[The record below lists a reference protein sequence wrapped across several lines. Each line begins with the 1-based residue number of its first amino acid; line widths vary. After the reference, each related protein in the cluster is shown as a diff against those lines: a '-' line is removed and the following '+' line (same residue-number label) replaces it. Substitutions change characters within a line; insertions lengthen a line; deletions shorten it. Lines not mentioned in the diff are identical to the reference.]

1 MRSSLKPGLIVG
13 LTVLSVLC
21 ANPASAGLFG
31 KSDKPQDAA
40 KAPQAPSPQTQL
52 PQAQGDADQLAEY
65 HKATQAEV
73 QAALRAE
80 PLAQAAFF
88 ANQFDHDP
96 TDAQM
101 GIYLSNAQRA
111 MGRNAEAA
119 DTAHTVLLFAP
130 KNVDALLAAARA
142 HIADNNA
149 FYAVDPLKAV
159 TELRPRDWQAWSL
172 LGVAYQQTKRSE
184 DAQGA
189 WATALK
195 LSPDNASVLT
205 NMAMA
210 RVAQGDF
217 AGAEPLL
224 RTAAAQKDATM
235 QVRQNLALVL
245 GLQGKM
251 AEAEKL
257 LRQDLPP
264 AQADANLAWLQ
275 QQTRAA
281 AAPASSPPSPA
292 ASSSTTRSWDSLKAA
307 GS

>member
-1 MRSSLKPGLIVG
+1 MRYRLIASLTA
-13 LTVLSVLC
+13 LTVLC
-21 ANPASAGLFG
+21 AHPAAAGLFG
-31 KSDKPQDAA
+31 KSDKPQEAA
-40 KAPQAPSPQTQL
+40 KTAQAPQTLSPQTQL

-65 HKATQAEV
+65 HKATAAEI

-101 GIYLSNAQRA
+101 GVYLSNAQRA

-130 KNVDALLAAARA
+130 KNTDALLAAARA

-149 FYAVDPLKAV
+149 FYAVDPLKMV
-159 TELRPRDWQAWSL
+159 TELKPRDWQAWSL
-172 LGVAYQQTKRSE
+172 LGVAYQQIKRPD
-184 DAQGA
+184 DAQAA

-195 LSPDNASVLT
+195 LSPDNPAVLT

-210 RVAQGDF
+210 RVVQGDF

-224 RTAAAQKDATM
+224 RTAAAQKGATL
-235 QVRQNLALVL
+235 QIRQNLALVL

-257 LRQDLPP
+257 LREDLPP

-275 QQTRAA
+275 QQLQPAAAKPA
-281 AAPASSPPSPA
+281 AAPVN
-292 ASSSTTRSWDSLKAA
+292 RSWDSLKAS

>member
-1 MRSSLKPGLIVG
+1 MRYRLIVS
-13 LTVLSVLC
+13 LTALCVLC
-21 ANPASAGLFG
+21 ANPAAAGLFG
-31 KSDKPQDAA
+31 KSDKPDGA
-40 KAPQAPSPQTQL
+40 KTAPAPQTLSPQALSPQTQL

-65 HKATQAEV
+65 HKATQAEI

-130 KNVDALLAAARA
+130 KNTDALLAAARA

-159 TELRPRDWQAWSL
+159 TELKPKDWQAWSL
-172 LGVAYQQTKRSE
+172 LGVAYQQIKRPD

-195 LSPDNASVLT
+195 LSPDNPSVLT

-210 RVAQGDF
+210 KVAQGDF

-224 RTAAAQKDATM
+224 RTAAAQKGATL
-235 QVRQNLALVL
+235 QIRQNLALVL

-257 LRQDLPP
+257 LREDLPP

-275 QQTRAA
+275 QQLQPATAKPV
-281 AAPASSPPSPA
+281 AAPVN
-292 ASSSTTRSWDSLKAA
+292 RSWDSLKAS

>member
-1 MRSSLKPGLIVG
+1 MRHRLIASLAA
-13 LTVLSVLC
+13 LSVLC
-21 ANPASAGLFG
+21 AQPAAAGLFG
-31 KSDKPQDAA
+31 KTDKAHDATKAAAQPQT
-40 KAPQAPSPQTQL
+40 PSPQTQL
-52 PQAQGDADQLAEY
+52 PRADFDQLPAF
-65 HKATQAEV
+65 HKATPAEI

-101 GIYLSNAQRA
+101 GVYLSNAQRSL
-111 MGRNAEAA
+111 GRNAEAA
-119 DTAHTVLLFAP
+119 DTAHAVLLFAP
-130 KNVDALLAAARA
+130 KNVDALLAAGRA

-149 FYAVDPLKAV
+149 FYAIDPLKAV
-159 TELRPRDWQAWSL
+159 TELRPKDWQAWSL

-275 QQTRAA
+275 QRTQGAKASPAPTGA
-281 AAPASSPPSPA
+281 AAPM
-292 ASSSTTRSWDSLKAA
+292 TRSWDSLKSA

>member
-1 MRSSLKPGLIVG
+1 MRYRLMLSLTALA
-13 LTVLSVLC
+13 VLC
-21 ANPASAGLFG
+21 AQPAAAGLFG
-31 KSDKPQDAA
+31 KSDKAQAAA
-40 KAPQAPSPQTQL
+40 KPAQATSPLQTQL
-52 PQAQGDADQLAEY
+52 SQGDSDQLPEY
-65 HKATQAEV
+65 HKATPVEI

-130 KNVDALLAAARA
+130 KNPDALLAAARA

-149 FYAVDPLKAV
+149 FYAVDPLKSA

-172 LGVAYQQTKRSE
+172 LGVAYQQIKRPD

-189 WATALK
+189 WAAALK
-195 LSPDNASVLT
+195 LSPDNPAVLT

-210 RVAQGDF
+210 KVAEGDL

-224 RTAAAQKDATM
+224 RTAAAEKTATL
-235 QVRQNLALVL
+235 QIRQNLALVL

-251 AEAEKL
+251 VEAEKL
-257 LRQDLPP
+257 LRQDFPP
-264 AQADANLAWLQ
+264 DQADANLAWLQ
-275 QQTRAA
+275 QQTQGATGKTAA
-281 AAPASSPPSPA
+281 VPV
-292 ASSSTTRSWDSLKAA
+292 TRSWDSLKAS

>member
-1 MRSSLKPGLIVG
+1 MRYRLIAS
-13 LTVLSVLC
+13 LTVLTVLC
-21 ANPASAGLFG
+21 AHPAAAGLFG
-31 KSDKPQDAA
+31 KSDKPQDTA
-40 KAPQAPSPQTQL
+40 KTVQAPQTLSPQTQL
-52 PQAQGDADQLAEY
+52 PQAQGDTDQLAEY
-65 HKATQAEV
+65 HKATAAEI

-101 GIYLSNAQRA
+101 GVYLSNAQRA

-130 KNVDALLAAARA
+130 KNTDALLAAARA

-149 FYAVDPLKAV
+149 FYAVDPLKTV
-159 TELRPRDWQAWSL
+159 TELKPRDWQAWSL
-172 LGVAYQQTKRSE
+172 LGVAYQQIKRPD
-184 DAQGA
+184 DAQAA
-189 WATALK
+189 WAAALK
-195 LSPDNASVLT
+195 LSPDNPSVLT

-210 RVAQGDF
+210 KVVQGDF

-224 RTAAAQKDATM
+224 RTAAAQKGATL
-235 QVRQNLALVL
+235 QIRQNLALVL

-257 LRQDLPP
+257 LREDLPP

-275 QQTRAA
+275 QQLQPATAKPT
-281 AAPASSPPSPA
+281 AAPVS
-292 ASSSTTRSWDSLKAA
+292 RSWDSLKAS

>member
-1 MRSSLKPGLIVG
+1 MKPGLIVS
-13 LTVLSVLC
+13 LALAATLC
-21 ANPASAGLFG
+21 AAPALAWPFG
-31 KSDKPQDAA
+31 KDKAPEAA
-40 KAPQAPSPQTQL
+40 KAAQPAQSPQTQL
-52 PQAQGDADQLAEY
+52 PQADTDQLPEY
-65 HKATQAEV
+65 HKATPVEI

-88 ANQFDHDP
+88 ADQFDHDP

-149 FYAVDPLKAV
+149 FYAVDPLKSA
-159 TELRPRDWQAWSL
+159 TELRPKDWQAWSL
-172 LGVAYQQTKRSE
+172 LGVAYQQIKRPD

-189 WATALK
+189 WAAALK
-195 LSPDNASVLT
+195 LSPDNPAILT
-205 NMAMA
+205 NIAMA
-210 RVAQGDF
+210 KVAAGDF

-224 RTAAAQKDATM
+224 RTAAAQKTATL

-257 LRQDLPP
+257 LRQDFPP
-264 AQADANLAWLQ
+264 DQADANLAWLQ
-275 QQTRAA
+275 QQTRKAGTP
-281 AAPASSPPSPA
+281 APAPA
-292 ASSSTTRSWDSLKAA
+292 ATSTTRSWDSLKAA

>member
-1 MRSSLKPGLIVG
+1 MRYRLIVS
-13 LTVLSVLC
+13 LTALSVLC
-21 ANPASAGLFG
+21 ANPAAAAGLFG
-31 KSDKPQDAA
+31 KSEKPQDAA
-40 KAPQAPSPQTQL
+40 KAAQPAQSPQTQL
-52 PQAQGDADQLAEY
+52 PQAADADQLPEY
-65 HKATQAEV
+65 HKATPVEI

-88 ANQFDHDP
+88 ADQFDHDP

-130 KNVDALLAAARA
+130 RNVDALLAAARA

-149 FYAVDPLKAV
+149 FYAVEPLKTV
-159 TELRPRDWQAWSL
+159 TELKPKDWQAWSL
-172 LGVAYQQTKRSE
+172 LGVAYQQVKRPD
-184 DAQGA
+184 DAQAA

-195 LSPDNASVLT
+195 LSPDNAAVLT

-210 RVAQGDF
+210 KVAGGDF

-224 RTAAAQKDATM
+224 RTAVAQKDATL
-235 QVRQNLALVL
+235 QIRQNLALVL

-275 QQTRAA
+275 QQTQGAKT
-281 AAPASSPPSPA
+281 PA
-292 ASSSTTRSWDSLKAA
+292 ASTAAPINRSWDSLKSA

>member
-1 MRSSLKPGLIVG
+1 MRYRLIASLTLAAALG
-13 LTVLSVLC
+13 
-21 ANPASAGLFG
+21 AHPAAAGLFG
-31 KSDKPQDAA
+31 KSDKPDAA
-40 KAPQAPSPQTQL
+40 KAAQTVQSPQTQL
-52 PQAQGDADQLAEY
+52 PQMQADADQLPEY
-65 HKATQAEV
+65 HKATPVEI

-130 KNVDALLAAARA
+130 KNPDALLAAARA

-159 TELRPRDWQAWSL
+159 TELKPRDWQAWSL
-172 LGVAYQQTKRSE
+172 LGVAYQQIKRPD
-184 DAQGA
+184 DAQAA

-210 RVAQGDF
+210 KVAAGDF

-224 RTAAAQKDATM
+224 RTAAAQKGATL
-235 QVRQNLALVL
+235 QIRQNLALVL

-257 LRQDLPP
+257 LREDLPP

-275 QQTRAA
+275 QQIQPATAKPV
-281 AAPASSPPSPA
+281 AAPV
-292 ASSSTTRSWDSLKAA
+292 TRSWDSLKAS